1 MPVKKGFVIVLMLLI
16 ALSLAS
22 CKKKEVY
29 NFNFYDYMDTFISIS
44 VATESEARRDELK
57 EDIKEIYRTY
67 HELTNNY
74 APLSYDSGFKENLFS
89 INQRI
94 NEDIEIDL
102 ELYEILNKAEVFK
115 TLTNG
120 YFDIS
125 IGKMV
130 DIWKDVILDEQSGYM
145 HNDIPKEVFDQ
156 IISDLEKINVI
167 ENPYT
172 LSIVDNKY
180 YVRLNHEDV
189 KLDLGAISKGYA
201 TQLVYDYFI
210 ENGVDY
216 FSISAGSSSISLG
229 KKIDRKSE
237 MFHISLAN
245 PVKTSN
251 TYGMVYV
258 QNKAIN
264 TSGNFEQYATY
275 EGLRYHHVISPKTKL
290 PAQYYHTVTIL
301 GDDAGLLDALS
312 TALLSMPSDVFD
324 TFMSQHQEEYNLEV
338 IRFNYNETISTYLL
352 DTVFEEF

>member
-1 MPVKKGFVIVLMLLI
+1 MKKGFVFVLAI
-16 ALSLAS
+16 LSILFLAACNKMES
-22 CKKKEVY
+22 Y
-29 NFNFYDYMDTFISIS
+29 NFNFYEYMDTFISIS
-44 VATESEARRDELK
+44 VSTESQERADELK

-74 APLSYDSGFKENLFS
+74 APLSFDSGFKENLFS

-94 NEDIEIDL
+94 NEEIEIDQ
-102 ELYEILNKAEVFK
+102 ELYEILEEAEEIK

-130 DIWKDVILDEQSGYM
+130 DIWKDVILNEEDGYM
-145 HNDIPKEVFDQ
+145 HNEIPKAVFDQ
-156 IISDLEKINVI
+156 IISDLEDIDVI

-172 LSIVDNKY
+172 LTQVNDKY
-180 YVRLNHEDV
+180 YIRLNHEDV
-189 KLDLGAISKGYA
+189 KLDLGALSKGYA
-201 TQLVYDYFI
+201 TQLVYEYLVDVGI
-210 ENGVDY
+210 EY
-216 FSISAGSSSISLG
+216 FSISAGSSSIVLG

-245 PVKTSN
+245 PVESTS

-258 QNKAIN
+258 QHKGIN
-264 TSGNFEQYATY
+264 TSGNFEQYFLY
-275 EGLRYHHVISPKTKL
+275 EGLRYHHVISPKTKM

-301 GDDAGLLDALS
+301 GDDSGLLDGLS
-312 TALLSMPSDVFD
+312 TALFSMPSDVFEA
-324 TFMSQHQEEYNLEV
+324 FMNENQQAYNLEV
-338 IRFNYNETISTYLL
+338 IRFNYDESISTYLI